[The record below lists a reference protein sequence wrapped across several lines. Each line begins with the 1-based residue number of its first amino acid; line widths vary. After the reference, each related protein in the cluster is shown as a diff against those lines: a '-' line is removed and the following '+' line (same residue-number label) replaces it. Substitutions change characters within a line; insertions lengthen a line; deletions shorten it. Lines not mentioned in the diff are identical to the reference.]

1 MVQLKFRMLD
11 QEELSKW
18 IVEEVSSLDQPD
30 IDAVMTMYSYVSDFE
45 DFLSKSQVSSDAF
58 DEWLDRPF
66 ETH

>member
-18 IVEEVSSLDQPD
+18 IYEEVSLLDQAD
-30 IDAVMTMYSYVSDFE
+30 IDAVMTLCAYVSDFE
-45 DFLSKSQVSSDAF
+45 AFLDESQEANNAF
-58 DEWLDRPF
+58 EEWLERPS

>member
-18 IVEEVSSLDQPD
+18 IYEEVSLLDQAD
-30 IDAVMTMYSYVSDFE
+30 IDAVMTLYSYVSDFE
-45 DFLSKSQVSSDAF
+45 AFLDESQEANDAF
-58 DEWLDRPF
+58 EEWLERPS

>member
-18 IVEEVSSLDQPD
+18 IYEEVSLLDQPD
-30 IDAVMTMYSYVSDFE
+30 IDAVMTLYSYVSDFE
-45 DFLSKSQVSSDAF
+45 AFLDESQEANSAF
-58 DEWLDRPF
+58 DEWLDRPS